1 MHTDPVAL
9 CRLSAEKS
17 GHNSRGRPGN
27 SYISANIT
35 TKSRSHTTLG
45 HSMDYLSQQR
55 LSSILSASYSDAEI
69 RNALQV
75 LDSRFTANSPDSR
88 RQLRVD
94 VQAEV
99 IQSNAHIVQEFA
111 KIAEVASHISKHTCI
126 LFVLRVPAEIAFVY
140 SN

>member
-1 MHTDPVAL
+1 
-9 CRLSAEKS
+9 
-17 GHNSRGRPGN
+17 
-27 SYISANIT
+27 
-35 TKSRSHTTLG
+35 
-45 HSMDYLSQQR
+45 MDYLSQQR
-55 LSSILSASYSDAEI
+55 LSSILSASYSDSEI

-99 IQSNAHIVQEFA
+99 IQSNARIVQEFA
-111 KIAEVASHISKHTCI
+111 KIAEVASHIFKHTYI
-126 LFVLRVPAEIAFVY
+126 LFVFRIPAEIASVY